1 MEKLTIALFGETE
14 KGEFQIP
21 YHCRTLV
28 ELSDF
33 FGNPPPSSRGLHYA
47 IQAMLFHWDLLY
59 IRVREEGFSTQDY
72 YMGLHI
78 LNKRNLLPLVS
89 AICAP
94 GVATSELIRAFDPIC
109 QTYHSIFITNEQDLY
124 DYLTEAAV

>member
-1 MEKLTIALFGETE
+1 METLTIALFGETE
-14 KGEFQIP
+14 KGEYQIP
-21 YHCRTLV
+21 YLCRSLA

-33 FGNPPPSSRGLHYA
+33 FGNPPPATRGLYYA
-47 IQAMLFHWDLLY
+47 IQAVLFHSDLLF

-78 LNKRNLLPLVS
+78 LTKQNLLPKVS

-94 GVATSELIRAFDPIC
+94 GVGTGEILRAFDPVC
-109 QTYHSIFITNEQDLY
+109 QIYHSIFITNELDLY
-124 DYLTEAAV
+124 DYLTEAA